1 MSMPQ
6 DAEWIER
13 GLKDA
18 RLRRIINRRYVPDAP
33 HWVRAVQMVSVGA
46 IALLL
51 AYSVMSLPNKSA
63 LTGLE
68 ILAGVIVFNILLAVE
83 TNLLMTNSHVT
94 IGSNG
99 VVHRT
104 PMMVKVIA
112 WEDIASVSPYA
123 VTRGTVS
130 YSGLGLIVY
139 SKHGR
144 RIVISDYY
152 DAPQIQADI
161 EQVLE
166 VLRADTG
173 RDADAGARSPSAGK
187 GVGI

>member
-13 GLKDA
+13 GMMDA
-18 RLRRIINRRYVPDAP
+18 RLRRIINRRYIPDTP

-51 AYSVMSLPNKSA
+51 VYTVMSIPNRSA

-68 ILAGVIVFNILLAVE
+68 ILAGVIVFNILLAVA
-83 TNLLMTNSHVT
+83 THLVMTNSHVT

-130 YSGLGLIVY
+130 YSGFGLVIY
-139 SKHGR
+139 SKSGR
-144 RIVISDYY
+144 MIVISDYY
-152 DAPQIQADI
+152 DAPRIQADI

-166 VLRADTG
+166 VLRADQG
-173 RDADAGARSPSAGK
+173 RDSGVGAPSAGTGG